1 MVVFFFGVAIIVVVF
16 FVVVLFVVVCLWWLA
31 FWYVGGCVFC
41 GGVFVWRFFA
51 EICDGLFVVVLFVVR
66 WFAHVTFIHLIVK
79 RSAELVS
86 LRVGDFLR

>member
-1 MVVFFFGVAIIVVVF
+1 M
-16 FVVVLFVVVCLWWLA
+16 VVLFVVVCLWWLA

-66 WFAHVTFIHLIVK
+66 CFAHVTFIHLIVK